1 MEIMSLRPDISEIA
15 VDENISS
22 VSISENKII
31 NLDVTITDTDEN
43 GEGGTSTTLGYS
55 VFLTDINRK
64 TFSEPISHS

>member
-1 MEIMSLRPDISEIA
+1 MEIMSLRPDMPEIA

-55 VFLTDINRK
+55 VFLLTSIERHSLNL
-64 TFSEPISHS
+64 SSHS